1 MKLRGSSFLLRWVSL
16 IFLLTAVVLTVFQLV
31 GYSRLRNNYPPGMTI
46 GGVPVGGLDPNAAAQ
61 RLLQVYATPVEIRYS
76 GAVIHLEPAVVGFQL
91 NLEAMLAAA
100 DLQRTGSS
108 FWGGF
113 WDYLWNRDSPGND
126 IPLIATYSEE
136 RLRLYLA
143 SELSARYDQPPVP
156 AQPIANSTDFT
167 PGSQGTA
174 LDVERAVILIENA
187 LYSPS
192 NRTVSLSAQTIAAG
206 RPSLQT
212 LQLQL
217 QQIVDQNGFDGIID
231 VYLLD
236 LQTGEELHFAYRA
249 GVNLPINPDIAF
261 TASSTIKIPVMVS
274 VYRHNNGRLSP
285 QQAALMTEMIQ
296 QSDNDATDAL
306 IMGIDEA
313 RGPLIVSQDMR
324 ALGLE
329 NTFLAGY
336 FYPGAYLLYPA
347 VTPANQRLDVNTDPD
362 PYNQTTPSDM
372 GMLLADLYQ
381 CAEFGGGMVAV
392 FPGQIDQTAC
402 REMISYLQQ
411 DRIGVLIQ
419 AGVPEGTI
427 VAHKHGWVT
436 DAATGVLHNA
446 SDAAIV
452 YTPGGNYVLSIYTYH
467 PVQIIWEQDNVS
479 RTGVSRMFADIS
491 RTIYNYF
498 NLTLR

>member
-1 MKLRGSSFLLRWVSL
+1 MKIRSSSFLLRWISL
-16 IFLLTAVVLTVFQLV
+16 LFLLTSVVLTAIQLV
-31 GYSRLRNNYPPGMTI
+31 GYSRLRSNYPPGMTI
-46 GGVPVGGLDPNAAAQ
+46 GGVPVGGLDPTAAAQ
-61 RLLQVYATPVEIRYS
+61 RLLQVYAAPVEIRYS
-76 GAVIHLEPAVVGFQL
+76 GAVIHLDPAVVGFQL

-113 WDYLWNRDSPGND
+113 WDDLWNRSKPGND

-136 RLRLYLA
+136 RLRSYLVN
-143 SELSARYDQPPVP
+143 EISARYDQPPVP
-156 AQPIANSTDFT
+156 AQPIANSTDFA
-167 PGSQGTA
+167 PGTQGTV
-174 LDVERAVILIENA
+174 LDVERAVVLIENA
-187 LYSPS
+187 LYSPV

-236 LQTGEELHFAYRA
+236 LQTGEELHFAYQA
-249 GVNLPINPDIAF
+249 GVNLPVNPDIAF

-274 VYRHNNGRLSP
+274 VYRHSNGRLTP

-296 QSDNDATDAL
+296 QSNNDATDAL

-313 RGPLIVSQDMR
+313 RGPLIVSEDMR

-336 FYPGAYLLYPA
+336 FYPGAYLLYNA
-347 VTPANQRLDVNTDPD
+347 ITPANQRADVNTDPD

-436 DAATGVLHNA
+436 DAATGVMHNA

>member
-1 MKLRGSSFLLRWVSL
+1 MKIRNSSFLLRWVSL
-16 IFLLTAVVLTVFQLV
+16 LFLLTAVILTASQLV
-31 GYSRLRNNYPPGMTI
+31 GYSRLRSNYPPGMTI
-46 GGVPVGGLDPNAAAQ
+46 GGVPVGGLDPNTAAQ
-61 RLLQVYATPVEIRYS
+61 RLLQVYATPVEIRY
-76 GAVIHLEPAVVGFQL
+76 GEAVIHLDPALVGFQADI
-91 NLEAMLAAA
+91 EAMLAAA

-113 WDYLWNRDSPGND
+113 WDYLWNQSPPGNE

-136 RLRLYLA
+136 RLRQYLLN
-143 SELSARYDQPPVP
+143 EISARYDQPPVP
-156 AQPIANSTDFT
+156 AQPIANSPEFT
-167 PGSQGTA
+167 AGSPGTM
-174 LDVERAVILIENA
+174 LDLDRAVVLIENA
-187 LYSPS
+187 LYSPTG
-192 NRTVSLSAQTIAAG
+192 RTVILSSQTIPAG

-217 QQIVDQNGFDGIID
+217 QQIVDQNGFDGLID
-231 VYLLD
+231 IYLLD
-236 LQTGEELHFAYRA
+236 LQTGEELHFAYQA
-249 GVNLPINPDIAF
+249 GVNLPVNPDIAF

-274 VYRHNNGRLSP
+274 VYRHSNGRLTP
-285 QQAALMTEMIQ
+285 QQAALMSEMIQ
-296 QSDNDATDAL
+296 QSNNDATDAL
-306 IMGIDEA
+306 IMGIDEV
-313 RGPLIVSQDMR
+313 RGPLIVSEDMR

-336 FYPGAYLLYPA
+336 FYPGAYLLYFA
-347 VTPANQRLDVNTDPD
+347 TTPANQRTDVDTDPD

-381 CAEFGGGMVAV
+381 CAEMGGGIAAV

-436 DAATGVLHNA
+436 DAATGVMHNA

-467 PVQIIWEQDNVS
+467 PIQIIWERDNAS

-491 RTIYNYF
+491 RAVYNYF
-498 NLTLR
+498 NLTVR